1 MSHIFLT
8 ARQEQV
14 DDSPRINIR
23 RMLIA
28 CLVVYCVTSVCI
40 VIVRSDHTIDLLFYF
55 TYMAVACTFLPLP
68 TPPMVM
74 AYGQKFDPVLIALL
88 GGIAFCI
95 SALIDYSLVT
105 LVFRYEK
112 IARIKET
119 KLYCKVER
127 LFNKYTFVSL
137 VVAAFTPIPLEPVKV
152 VACAS
157 RYNKVRFILACFVG
171 RTPRYYLLAKSQSIL
186 PIPRIY
192 LYVSIIVLVAIEAIR
207 RMIKRSRQNHIMT

>member
-1 MSHIFLT
+1 MEAKADNLNQVNVWRILMICTVIFCAAST
-8 ARQEQV
+8 CII
-14 DDSPRINIR
+14 S
-23 RMLIA
+23 
-28 CLVVYCVTSVCI
+28 VVPEHSLE
-40 VIVRSDHTIDLLFYF
+40 LLFYF
-55 TYMAVACTFLPLP
+55 AYMSVACTFLPLP

-74 AYGQKFDPVLIALL
+74 AYGQEFDPVFIAFL

-112 IARIKET
+112 IARIKKT

-127 LFNKYTFVSL
+127 LFSKYAFVSL

-157 RYNKVRFILACFVG
+157 RYSKVRFILACFLG

-207 RMIKRSRQNHIMT
+207 RLIKNSRQNHTMI

>member
-1 MSHIFLT
+1 M
-8 ARQEQV
+8 A
-14 DDSPRINIR
+14 DSPKINIR
-23 RMLIA
+23 RMLIM
-28 CLVVYCVTSVCI
+28 CLAVYCVTSVCI
-40 VIVRSDHTIDLLFYF
+40 VIVYPDHTIDLLFYF

-68 TPPMVM
+68 TPPLVM
-74 AYGQKFDPVLIALL
+74 AYGQKFDPALIALL

-112 IARIKET
+112 IARVKET
-119 KLYCKVER
+119 RLYCKVER
-127 LFNKYTFVSL
+127 LFNKYAFVSL

-157 RYNKVRFILACFVG
+157 RYNKVKFVLACFIG
-171 RTPRYYLLAKSQSIL
+171 RTPRYYLLAESQSIL

-192 LYVSIIVLVAIEAIR
+192 LYISIIVLVAIEAIR
-207 RMIKRSRQNHIMT
+207 RMIKRSRQNQIMT